1 MRIAN
6 FILLIAL
13 IVFLGV
19 GSAFG
24 QCAMCKSNVTSSEEG
39 MKLASGLNDGI
50 VYLLFVPYLIF
61 AGFALSIYVSV
72 KRKKNWL
79 NLN

>member
-1 MRIAN
+1 MKVVN
-6 FILLIAL
+6 FILLITL
-13 IVFLGV
+13 IIFLGI

-61 AGFALSIYVSV
+61 AGFALSIYISV
-72 KRKKNWL
+72 KRRRNRVYL
-79 NLN
+79 N

>member
-1 MRIAN
+1 
-6 FILLIAL
+6 
-13 IVFLGV
+13 
-19 GSAFG
+19 
-24 QCAMCKSNVTSSEEG
+24 

-61 AGFALSIYVSV
+61 AGFALSIYISV
-72 KRKKNWL
+72 KRKRNWL